1 MTFSQ
6 KRGTCLMG
14 VHRIKKKVLNFRVR
28 IKGSHFAKCK
38 ANPNICEAFF
48 LKNKKNA
55 KLSFL

>member
-28 IKGSHFAKCK
+28 IKGSHFAKYE
-38 ANPNICEAFF
+38 ANPNIYEAFF
-48 LKNKKNA
+48 PENRKNM